1 MPSYKNAPHVGAFF
15 LLHRMSDFHYVGA
28 LKDLTHG
35 Q

>member
-1 MPSYKNAPHVGAFF
+1 MSSYKNAPHVGAFF
-15 LLHRMSDFHYVGA
+15 LLQRMSDFHYEGA